1 MLLSSNT
8 VVSLIHFTD
17 VFGMGSITNCIFT
30 VHCHQET
37 DSYPASPILE
47 DPEGNI
53 KVTIPKNKPLLGIVI
68 EGGANTSQPLPR
80 IVNIQVRVSNASL
93 DQSSS

>member
-1 MLLSSNT
+1 M
-8 VVSLIHFTD
+8 VVE
-17 VFGMGSITNCIFT
+17 
-30 VHCHQET
+30 CHQDM

-80 IVNIQVRVSNASL
+80 IVNIQVGSSDTSLVSIACRKFTGSI
-93 DQSSS
+93 S

>member
-1 MLLSSNT
+1 M
-8 VVSLIHFTD
+8 
-17 VFGMGSITNCIFT
+17 
-30 VHCHQET
+30 

-80 IVNIQVRVSNASL
+80 IVNIQVCSSNICLSNVISQQLIETFTSGDRVAIQKLIYRNGGCC
-93 DQSSS
+93 

>member
-1 MLLSSNT
+1 M
-8 VVSLIHFTD
+8 
-17 VFGMGSITNCIFT
+17 
-30 VHCHQET
+30 

-53 KVTIPKNKPLLGIVI
+53 KVTIPKNRPLLGIVI

-80 IVNIQVRVSNASL
+80 IVNIQVSRRQPTCIKKINTSHAVLFISSEASGEIAAGAFRKAAGR
-93 DQSSS
+93 